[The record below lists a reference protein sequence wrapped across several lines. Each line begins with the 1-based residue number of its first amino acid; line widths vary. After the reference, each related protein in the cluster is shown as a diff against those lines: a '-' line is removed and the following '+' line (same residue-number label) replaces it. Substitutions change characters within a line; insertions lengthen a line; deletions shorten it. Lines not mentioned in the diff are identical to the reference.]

1 MTFNAQVW
9 AIALLA
15 TFASVSCRPE
25 QLPNPSPQEPVLA
38 LRSGDIQ
45 MLPEDEA
52 VRNSRAYTTRE
63 GNDALEHRALQEVK
77 TLEYY
82 GGAKGQYLII
92 HPSGQMFV
100 SRINIDRKEEE
111 GEEEDVGM
119 EEGGLE
125 GGSSGGS
132 DSVTIK
138 PPPDNASIAE
148 AKPVALAIAG
158 VGGVASSRPTA
169 TAIVGP
175 GGLAIARPVAT
186 SIAGVGGS
194 GSPPIVISPAHG
206 GLQPPPPPPPSAGAY
221 LNSIEPHPFFYNTFQ
236 PQPDF
241 HYPHPHHAL
250 PPQQPLFVYPYGYP
264 IPQVK

>member
-1 MTFNAQVW
+1 V
-9 AIALLA
+9 
-15 TFASVSCRPE
+15 
-25 QLPNPSPQEPVLA
+25 
-38 LRSGDIQ
+38 
-45 MLPEDEA
+45 
-52 VRNSRAYTTRE
+52 
-63 GNDALEHRALQEVK
+63 EHRALQEVR

-148 AKPVALAIAG
+148 AKPVGLAIAG
-158 VGGVASSRPTA
+158 VGGVASSRPQA

-194 GSPPIVISPAHG
+194 GSPPIVISPSHG
-206 GLQPPPPPPPSAGAY
+206 GLQPPPPPPSPSAGAY
-221 LNSIEPHPFFYNTFQ
+221 LNSIEPHPFFYNTFE
-236 PQPDF
+236 PRPDF

-250 PPQQPLFVYPYGYP
+250 PPQQPLFVYPYGYLNAP
-264 IPQVK
+264 FPQVK